1 MVSDV
6 RPAEFRGKP
15 VIASA
20 KNICSIADLEI
31 DASTWWVTHARVELT
46 NDMIKTLG
54 LHKPLRG
61 KVQVLLETEAIGAV
75 ADLVALNISMDE
87 LKARVSRR
95 ESGVDLD
102 KRL

>member
-1 MVSDV
+1 M
-6 RPAEFRGKP
+6 RPAEFRGKK

-20 KNICSIADLEI
+20 KNIGSIADLEI
-31 DASTWWVTHARVELT
+31 DASTWRVTHARVELT

-54 LHKPLRG
+54 YHKPLRG

-87 LKARVSRR
+87 LKARIGRQGSDINLG
-95 ESGVDLD
+95 E
-102 KRL
+102 RL